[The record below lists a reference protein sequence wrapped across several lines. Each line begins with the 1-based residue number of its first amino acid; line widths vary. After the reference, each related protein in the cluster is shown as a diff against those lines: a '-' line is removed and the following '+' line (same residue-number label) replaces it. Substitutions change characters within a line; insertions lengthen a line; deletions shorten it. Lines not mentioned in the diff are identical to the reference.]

1 MLLQLLP
8 NGDISLINIHP
19 LEANALLAIPMNADA
34 TGTPEAEARLFPS
47 PVDESSYAA
56 HDPLEVAATQED
68 WEEFVVPELRELF
81 DGGLARV
88 MENLKKLTPAPYEE
102 FDEEDE
108 ESYDDDEDAE
118 DEEFLNDLMEQT
130 QNVEEKGKPTTTP
143 DPSHATLDS
152 TDETPEAQPKA
163 NPIPNYK
170 LTIPRALAEDWFR
183 AMNQARLVMVEKT
196 LWIDDR
202 GEVHGPFL
210 SQVHYEIYTNFQGW
224 LIEMVLSEN

>member
-108 ESYDDDEDAE
+108 ESDDEDEDEE
-118 DEEFLNDLMEQT
+118 DEEFLNDLLEQT
-130 QNVEEKGKPTTTP
+130 ENAEEKGPLKP
-143 DPSHATLDS
+143 DS
-152 TDETPEAQPKA
+152 DQAGEAEVAEPKPKA
-163 NPIPNYK
+163 DLMPNYK

-183 AMNQARLVMVEKT
+183 AMNQARLVMAEKT
-196 LWIDDR
+196 VWIDET

-210 SQVHYEIYTNFQGW
+210 SQVHYEIYTSFQGW
-224 LIEMVLSEN
+224 LIEMVLSES

>member
-8 NGDISLINIHP
+8 NGDISLVNIHP

-34 TGTPEAEARLFPS
+34 TATPEAEARLFPS

-102 FDEEDE
+102 FDGE
-108 ESYDDDEDAE
+108 DDEADE
-118 DEEFLNDLMEQT
+118 DDGDQDETEFLNDLLDQT
-130 QNVEEKGKPTTTP
+130 EDTEAKSKLKP
-143 DPSHATLDS
+143 DPDQAAKAEVADS
-152 TDETPEAQPKA
+152 KPKA
-163 NPIPNYK
+163 ELMPNYK
-170 LTIPRALAEDWFR
+170 LTIPRALAEDWYR
-183 AMNQARLVMVEKT
+183 AMNQARLVMVEKN

>member
-8 NGDISLINIHP
+8 NGDISLVNIHP

-34 TGTPEAEARLFPS
+34 TATPEAEARLFPS

-56 HDPLEVAATQED
+56 LDPLEVAATQED

-102 FDEEDE
+102 FDGEDDEADDDDGDEDE
-108 ESYDDDEDAE
+108 E
-118 DEEFLNDLMEQT
+118 EEFLNDLLDQT
-130 QNVEEKGKPTTTP
+130 EDTEAKSKLKP
-143 DPSHATLDS
+143 DPDQAAKAEVADS
-152 TDETPEAQPKA
+152 KPKA
-163 NPIPNYK
+163 ELMPNYK
-170 LTIPRALAEDWFR
+170 LTIPRALAEDWYR
-183 AMNQARLVMVEKT
+183 AMNQARLVMAEKT